1 MKTLSLWMQMSL
13 DGYAEGPNHTF
24 DWPVVEEELQ
34 QYFLPDLQ
42 LVDSRT
48 FDGAVVHLHYR
59 PAADR

>member
-1 MKTLSLWMQMSL
+1 LEDRL
-13 DGYAEGPNHTF
+13 N
-24 DWPVVEEELQ
+24 
-34 QYFLPDLQ
+34 LQ